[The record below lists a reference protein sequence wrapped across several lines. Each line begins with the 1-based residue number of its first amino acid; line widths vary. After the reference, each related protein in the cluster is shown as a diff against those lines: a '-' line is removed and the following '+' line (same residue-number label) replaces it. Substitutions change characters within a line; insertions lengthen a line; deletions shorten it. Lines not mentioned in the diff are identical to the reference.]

1 VPAVPA
7 APGGDPLADDDVQ
20 LSLYLT
26 YELHYRGFAGVEA
39 GWEWQPSLIAL
50 RGALERAFESA
61 LRAADAPDPRP
72 SGDVPGQLRAIL
84 DQADGRSL
92 SRYLE
97 SRATLEQ
104 FHEFV
109 VHRSAYQL
117 KEADPHSWAIPRL
130 GGRAKVAL
138 VEIQA
143 DEYGGGRADRMHARL
158 FADAMEALGLDG
170 GYGAYLD
177 LIPGTTLATVN
188 VMSLFGLHRRLRG
201 AIVGHLAA
209 LEMDSTL
216 PNRRYGNGLRR
227 LGQSAGATD
236 FFDEHVEADAVHET
250 LAAHDLAGPWRT
262 TTRRSP
268 PTSRSARGPWCC
280 WTRAWPSGCSPA
292 GTRAG
297 PRCAARWGARP
308 ARTPGRPAARSRR
321 RPGSRSAC
329 ACRRR
334 TA

>member
-1 VPAVPA
+1 
-7 APGGDPLADDDVQ
+7 
-20 LSLYLT
+20 
-26 YELHYRGFAGVEA
+26 
-39 GWEWQPSLIAL
+39 
-50 RGALERAFESA
+50 
-61 LRAADAPDPRP
+61 
-72 SGDVPGQLRAIL
+72 
-84 DQADGRSL
+84 
-92 SRYLE
+92 
-97 SRATLEQ
+97 
-104 FHEFV
+104 
-109 VHRSAYQL
+109 
-117 KEADPHSWAIPRL
+117 
-130 GGRAKVAL
+130 

-250 LAAHDLAGPWRT
+250 LAAHDLAGALADDDPEI
-262 TTRRSP
+262 
-268 PTSRSARGPWCC
+268 
-280 WTRAWPSGCSPA
+280 
-292 GTRAG
+292 
-297 PRCAARWGARP
+297 AADIAFGARAMVLLD
-308 ARTPGRPAARSRR
+308 ARMAERMLSSWDAGRTSLR
-321 RPGSRSAC
+321 RPLAGAPG
-329 ACRRR
+329 
-334 TA
+334 